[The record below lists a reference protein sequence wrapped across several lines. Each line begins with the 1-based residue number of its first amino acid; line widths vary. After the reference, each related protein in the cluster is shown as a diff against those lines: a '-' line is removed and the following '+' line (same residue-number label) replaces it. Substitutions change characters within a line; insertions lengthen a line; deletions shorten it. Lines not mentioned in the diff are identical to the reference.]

1 MLLPTCHVL
10 AEGPIVGEDVD
21 EGERHGEGAEEDVG
35 HCQGRN
41 ENVSCCQHHLWFGIT
56 FRHMRR
62 CLLSKTNC

>member
-10 AEGPIVGEDVD
+10 AEGPIVGEDVG
-21 EGERHGEGAEEDVG
+21 EGEGHGEGAEEDVG

-56 FRHMRR
+56 YSFQTHV
-62 CLLSKTNC
+62 